1 MRRPLRRV
9 LHVLIWMAALAPPV
23 VAVGYLL
30 YANLLNPNVVQRL
43 AGNYDGLYWDAAQMQ
58 IAYARFES
66 QLLIYADGL
75 DRDLDKVRLRY
86 EVLQSKLNVMKG
98 STRELADRPDLM
110 RRQHDDLAAIDVAIA
125 PFDAEIDTLADNP
138 ERAVPMLMA
147 LDTHWT
153 QVTDLALNRRFA
165 DVTEREGM
173 RRDFI
178 AKRRDLFAAS
188 IVLLMLSAAAAALLV
203 MNGYRRTR
211 LIRQQ
216 HAALEAEAQAS
227 SAARE
232 ASMAKD
238 AFLGMI
244 SHELRTPLHAIVS
257 SIELLGF
264 NSHSEADSKVIQR
277 LETAARQLEAQMR
290 DLTDYARLGA
300 GKLELRQETFDVRE
314 LLQSIV
320 DENEQAALARGLA
333 FEHAC
338 HGLHQTLV
346 ADPHRIRQI
355 ANNLVTNA
363 IRYTERGSVRIEFIT
378 GSATPGVTPLSG
390 VPPDG
395 MPPSVATPDGMPPTQ
410 TLAIVVSDTGPGV
423 SAAQIPLIFKEF
435 TQLDTSRSRR
445 YEGAGMGLAIVRG
458 LVDLF
463 GGTIDTDSRVGTGTT
478 FTVTIPVA
486 AVAAP
491 QAEAA
496 APQPHDRA
504 QQQVLVVDD
513 NPLVRESLCEMV
525 AHMGYAALAAAD
537 TDSALARLDEAQC
550 EVVLLD
556 LHMPGRD
563 GYAFVAELQAREGAG
578 EGEGISSGSSSE
590 RTRVIAVSADV
601 AALAA
606 TAADSS
612 NPFFDLLPKPVHY
625 EVLRKTL
632 LRAFNA
638 RPVPGVAG
646 AAGQPMWQ
654 TQRPAQ
660 DVSAEDVSRGVSLD

>member
-9 LHVLIWMAALAPPV
+9 LHVLIWVAALVPPV
-23 VAVGYLL
+23 MAVGYLL

-43 AGNYDGLYWDAAQMQ
+43 TGNYDGLYWDAAQTQ

-98 STRELADRPDLM
+98 STRELAGKSDLL
-110 RRQHDDLAAIDVAIA
+110 RRQRTDLAAIDLAIA
-125 PFDAEIDTLADNP
+125 PFDDEIETLAENP

-153 QVTDLALNRRFA
+153 QVTDLALSRRFA
-165 DVTEREGM
+165 DVTEREAI

-178 AKRRDLFAAS
+178 AKRRELFAAGL
-188 IVLLMLSAAAAALLV
+188 VLLMLSAAAGVLLV

-227 SAARE
+227 RAARE

-264 NSHSEADSKVIQR
+264 NSHSEADGKVIQR
-277 LETAARQLEAQMR
+277 LETAARQLEAQMK

-300 GKLELRQETFDVRE
+300 GKLELRQEAFDARE

-338 HGLHQTLV
+338 HGPQQALV

-363 IRYTERGSVRIEFIT
+363 IRYTEQGSVRIEFVT
-378 GSATPGVTPLSG
+378 GVATPGVATPG
-390 VPPDG
+390 
-395 MPPSVATPDGMPPTQ
+395 VATPDGMPPAQ
-410 TLAIVVSDTGPGV
+410 TLSIIVSDTGPGV

-463 GGTIDTDSRVGTGTT
+463 GGTIETDSRVGRGTT
-478 FTVTIPVA
+478 FTVTIPVTVKVVA
-486 AVAAP
+486 PVADLAVP
-491 QAEAA
+491 R
-496 APQPHDRA
+496 PHDGA
-504 QQQVLVVDD
+504 PQQQVLVVDD
-513 NPLVRESLCEMV
+513 NPLVGVSLCEMV
-525 AHMGYAALAAAD
+525 AHMGYAALAAID
-537 TDSALARLDEAQC
+537 TDSALARLDETPC
-550 EVVLLD
+550 DVVLLD

-563 GYAFVAELQAREGAG
+563 GYAFMAELETNEGARG
-578 EGEGISSGSSSE
+578 E
-590 RTRVIAVSADV
+590 RPRVIAVSADV

-606 TAADSS
+606 AAADSES
-612 NPFFDLLPKPVHY
+612 PFFDLLPKPVHY
-625 EVLRKTL
+625 EVLRAAL
-632 LRAFNA
+632 LRAFDA
-638 RPVPGVAG
+638 PRAP
-646 AAGQPMWQ
+646 
-654 TQRPAQ
+654 RPA
-660 DVSAEDVSRGVSLD
+660 SLAREKLGT

>member
-1 MRRPLRRV
+1 MRRPLRRL
-9 LHVLIWMAALAPPV
+9 LHVLIWVAALAPAV

-43 AGNYDGLYWDAAQMQ
+43 TGNYDGLYWDAAQMQ

-98 STRELADRPDLM
+98 STRELAGKTDLLK
-110 RRQHDDLAAIDVAIA
+110 RQHTDLAAIDIAIA
-125 PFDAEIDTLADNP
+125 PFDAEIETLADNP

-153 QVTDLALNRRFA
+153 QVTDLALSRRFA
-165 DVTEREGM
+165 DVTEREGI
-173 RRDFI
+173 RREFI
-178 AKRRDLFAAS
+178 AKRRELFAAGL
-188 IVLLMLSAAAAALLV
+188 VLLMLSSAAAVLLV

-227 SAARE
+227 RAARD

-277 LETAARQLEAQMR
+277 LETAARQLEAQMK

-300 GKLELRQETFDVRE
+300 GKLELRQEVFDARE

-320 DENEQAALARGLA
+320 DENEQAARARGLT
-333 FEHAC
+333 FEHAS
-338 HGLHQTLV
+338 HGVEQALV

-363 IRYTERGSVRIEFIT
+363 IRYTEQGSVCIEFAW
-378 GSATPGVTPLSG
+378 GATTPTTQG
-390 VPPDG
+390 G
-395 MPPSVATPDGMPPTQ
+395 TTPAQ
-410 TLAIVVSDTGPGV
+410 TLAIIVSDTGPGV

-463 GGTIDTDSRVGTGTT
+463 GGTIETDSRVGRGTT
-478 FTVTIPVA
+478 FTVTIPVM
-486 AVAAP
+486 AVVAP
-491 QAEAA
+491 VADVV
-496 APQPHDRA
+496 APHPHDEAR
-504 QQQVLVVDD
+504 QPQVLVVDD

-525 AHMGYAALAAAD
+525 AHMGYAALAASDA
-537 TDSALARLDEAQC
+537 DSALARLDETRC
-550 EVVLLD
+550 DVVLLD

-563 GYAFVAELQAREGAG
+563 GYAFVAGLKAREGADK
-578 EGEGISSGSSSE
+578 EGIGE
-590 RTRVIAVSADV
+590 RPRVIAVSADV

-606 TAADSS
+606 TAADSA

-625 EVLRKTL
+625 EVLRRAL
-632 LRAFNA
+632 LRALDAPLSFDVL
-638 RPVPGVAG
+638 R
-646 AAGQPMWQ
+646 AASDTREKLG
-654 TQRPAQ
+654 T
-660 DVSAEDVSRGVSLD
+660 

>member
-1 MRRPLRRV
+1 MRRPLRRL
-9 LHVLIWMAALAPPV
+9 LHVLIWVAALAPPV

-43 AGNYDGLYWDAAQMQ
+43 TGNYDGLYWDAAQMQ

-86 EVLQSKLNVMKG
+86 EVLQSKLNVMK
-98 STRELADRPDLM
+98 STTHTLAGKPDLM
-110 RRQHDDLAAIDVAIA
+110 KRQQADLAAIHNTIA
-125 PFDAEIDTLADNP
+125 PFDAEIATLAENP

-147 LDTHWT
+147 LDTQWT
-153 QVTDLALNRRFA
+153 QVTDLALSRRFA
-165 DVTEREGM
+165 DVTEREGI

-178 AKRRDLFAAS
+178 AKRRELFAAGL
-188 IVLLMLSAAAAALLV
+188 VLLMLSAAAAVLLV
-203 MNGYRRTR
+203 LNGYRRTR

-227 SAARE
+227 RAARE

-264 NSHSEADSKVIQR
+264 NAHSESDSKVIQR
-277 LETAARQLEAQMR
+277 LETAARQLEAQMK

-300 GKLELRQETFDVRE
+300 GKLELRQEAFAPCE

-320 DENEQAALARGLA
+320 DEHEQAARARGLT

-338 HGLHQTLV
+338 HGAHVRLV

-355 ANNLVTNA
+355 ASNLVTNA
-363 IRYTERGSVRIEFIT
+363 IRYTEFGSVRIEFAW
-378 GSATPGVTPLSG
+378 GAAAQVGAPL
-390 VPPDG
+390 
-395 MPPSVATPDGMPPTQ
+395 AQ
-410 TLAIVVSDTGPGV
+410 TLAIIVSDTGPGV
-423 SAAQIPLIFKEF
+423 PAAQIPLIFKEF

-463 GGTIDTDSRVGTGTT
+463 GGTIETDSRVGRGTT
-478 FTVTIPVA
+478 FTVTIPVMTV
-486 AVAAP
+486 VAPVAEVRAP
-491 QAEAA
+491 IAHDEAL
-496 APQPHDRA
+496 

-513 NPLVRESLCEMV
+513 NPLVRDSLCEMV

-537 TDSALARLDEAQC
+537 ADSALARLDETQC
-550 EVVLLD
+550 DVVLLD

-563 GYAFVAELQAREGAG
+563 GYAFVAGLEAREGAG
-578 EGEGISSGSSSE
+578 IGE
-590 RTRVIAVSADV
+590 RPRVIAVSADV

-606 TAADSS
+606 AAADSE

-625 EVLRKTL
+625 EVLRASL
-632 LRAFNA
+632 LRALDVPHAPPTQDASGQA
-638 RPVPGVAG
+638 REKLG
-646 AAGQPMWQ
+646 
-654 TQRPAQ
+654 T
-660 DVSAEDVSRGVSLD
+660 

>member
-1 MRRPLRRV
+1 MRRPLRRM
-9 LHVLIWMAALAPPV
+9 LHVLIWIAALAPPV

-43 AGNYDGLYWDAAQMQ
+43 TGNYDGLYWDAAQMQ

-98 STRELADRPDLM
+98 STRELAGKADLM
-110 RRQHDDLAAIDVAIA
+110 RRQHDDLAAIDAAIE
-125 PFDAEIDTLADNP
+125 PFDAEIDTLAENP
-138 ERAVPMLMA
+138 ERAVPILMA

-165 DVTEREGM
+165 DVTEREDL

-178 AKRRDLFAAS
+178 AKRRDLFAAGL
-188 IVLLMLSAAAAALLV
+188 VLLMLSAAAAVLLV
-203 MNGYRRTR
+203 LNGYRRTR

-227 SAARE
+227 RAARE

-277 LETAARQLEAQMR
+277 LETAARQLEAQMK

-300 GKLELRQETFDVRE
+300 GKLELRQEAFDVRE

-320 DENEQAALARGLA
+320 DENEQAAFARGLA

-338 HGLHQTLV
+338 HGPHQALV

-363 IRYTERGSVRIEFIT
+363 IRYTERGSVRIEFVT
-378 GSATPGVTPLSG
+378 GGAS
-390 VPPDG
+390 PDG
-395 MPPSVATPDGMPPTQ
+395 MPPSVATRAQM
-410 TLAIVVSDTGPGV
+410 LAIIVSDTGPGV

-463 GGTIDTDSRVGTGTT
+463 GGTIDTDSRVGRGTT
-478 FTVTIPVA
+478 FTVMIPVA
-486 AVAAP
+486 AVTAP
-491 QAEAA
+491 LAEVA
-496 APQPHDRA
+496 APQPHDKA

-578 EGEGISSGSSSE
+578 EGEGESERISSGE

-638 RPVPGVAG
+638 RRLPGVAG
-646 AAGQPMWQ
+646 AASAAGQPMRQ

-660 DVSAEDVSRGVSLD
+660 DVSAEGMGRGVRLD